1 MFDTDVLMGMIF
13 TIVMTLIV
21 GGFIVSIPIIRRLG
35 KITDQWVSNRT
46 EGLSGQEEF
55 AMLMERMEVFEDR
68 LSDMETVQTRVAQR
82 QEFVEGL
89 MTGERRAQLESA
101 DHD

>member
-1 MFDTDVLMGMIF
+1 MFDPDVLMGLIF

-35 KITDQWVSNRT
+35 KLTDQWVASRT
-46 EGLSGQEEF
+46 EGLSGQKEF
-55 AMLMERMEVFEDR
+55 GMLMERMELFEDR
-68 LSDMETVQTRVAQR
+68 LSDLETIQTRVAQR

-89 MTGERRAQLESA
+89 MTGERRAQLERA
-101 DHD
+101 DQG